1 MVPQGTFAQRGA
13 AWAQTVLRGHW
24 LIARDT
30 NNMSFTDIID
40 RRGTN
45 CVKWDLVPEGVLPM
59 WVADM
64 DFETAPCVMEAVRKR
79 AGHGAFGYT
88 AVPASYYES
97 VCNWFAEHHGWRPD
111 PSWIIYCPGLVPAM
125 SACVSAFTRP
135 GDKVII
141 MSPVYNCFFSSIR
154 NYGCTVLDVPL
165 LTVEEG
171 GVPHYEIDFE
181 GLERAASDP
190 DAKLMLFCSPHNPAG
205 RVWNRS
211 ELERVGRI
219 CLEHGIVPVSDEIHC
234 EFTQPGVEF
243 MPFASVCPEFERAC
257 VTLNS
262 PSKAFN
268 IAGLQISNI
277 IVADPDLRARVNKA
291 VNVNEICDVNPFGV
305 VALQAA
311 YTPEGFEWLQGLNEC
326 IAGNYKRLVAT
337 VARDLPWCKL
347 YRLEGTY
354 LAWLDCKA
362 LGISTVEVEKSL
374 TEVEKVRINNGVM
387 YGQDGFIRINMACP
401 PSMFDDGVGRIV
413 RGLNRLKEQI

>member
-1 MVPQGTFAQRGA
+1 MPF
-13 AWAQTVLRGHW
+13 
-24 LIARDT
+24 DK
-30 NNMSFTDIID
+30 IIP

-45 CVKWDLVPEGVLPM
+45 CVKWDTVPEGVLPM

-64 DFETAPCVMEAVRKR
+64 DFETAPCVQEAVRKR
-79 AGHGAFGYT
+79 AEHGVFGYT
-88 AVPASYYES
+88 AVPASYYDS
-97 VCNWFAEHHGWRPD
+97 VCDWFSSRHGWRPD

-125 SACVSAFTRP
+125 SACVSAFTQP

-165 LTVEEG
+165 LTVVED

-190 DAKLMLFCSPHNPAG
+190 GAKMMMFCSPHNPAG
-205 RVWNRS
+205 RVWTRE

-219 CLEHGIVPVSDEIHC
+219 CLAHGIVPVSDEIHC
-234 EFTQPGVEF
+234 EFTMPGVKF
-243 MPFASVCPEFERAC
+243 IPFASVSPEFERAC
-257 VTLNS
+257 VTLCS

-277 IVADPDLRARVNKA
+277 ICADPEIRARVNKA

-311 YTPEGFEWLQGLNEC
+311 YTPEGLEWLTELNARIASNYLRLRELLGAELPEC
-326 IAGNYKRLVAT
+326 RV
-337 VARDLPWCKL
+337 

-354 LAWLDCKA
+354 LAWLDIKA
-362 LGISTVEVEKSL
+362 LCFTPDGSLRISSVDVERSLVEVEK
-374 TEVEKVRINNGVM
+374 VKVSNGVM
-387 YGQDGFIRINMACP
+387 YGQEGFLRINMACP
-401 PSMFDDGVGRIV
+401 PALLEDGLGRIV
-413 RGLNRLKEQI
+413 RGIKRLMI

>member
-1 MVPQGTFAQRGA
+1 MAGGFDTIVP
-13 AWAQTVLRGHW
+13 
-24 LIARDT
+24 
-30 NNMSFTDIID
+30 

-64 DFETAPCVMEAVRKR
+64 DFAIAPFIAKAVRER
-79 AGHGAFGYT
+79 AQHPVFGYT

-97 VCNWFAEHHGWRPD
+97 VCNWFATRHGWRPD
-111 PSWIIYCPGLVPAM
+111 PSWIIYCPGVVPAI
-125 SACVSAFTRP
+125 SACVSAFTVP
-135 GDKVII
+135 GDKVIL
-141 MSPVYNCFFSSIR
+141 MSPVYNCFFSSVR
-154 NYGCTVLDVPL
+154 NYKCETLDVPL
-165 LTVEEG
+165 LTVEQD

-190 DAKLMLFCSPHNPAG
+190 RAKVMLICSPHNPAG
-205 RVWNRS
+205 RVWSRE

-219 CLEHGIVPVSDEIHC
+219 CLEHGVVPVCDEIHC
-234 EFTQPGVEF
+234 EFTMPGVEF
-243 MPFASVCPEFERAC
+243 VPFASVAPEFERAC
-257 VTLNS
+257 VTLCS

-277 IVADPDLRARVNKA
+277 ICADPEIRARVDKA

-311 YTPEGFEWLQGLNEC
+311 YTDEGWQWLRELNAY
-326 IAGNYKRLVAT
+326 IFGNYSKLCWRVAS
-337 VARDLPWCKL
+337 DLPGFKL

-354 LAWLDCKA
+354 LAWLDCKV
-362 LGISTVEVEKSL
+362 LGIPSVEIEKSL
-374 TEVEKVRINNGVM
+374 VEVEKVRISNGSM

-401 PSMFDDGVGRIV
+401 SALFDDGLDRLVS
-413 RGLNRLKEQI
+413 GLLRLSAG

>member
-1 MVPQGTFAQRGA
+1 MPF
-13 AWAQTVLRGHW
+13 
-24 LIARDT
+24 DK
-30 NNMSFTDIID
+30 IIP

-45 CVKWDLVPEGVLPM
+45 CVKWDTVPEGVLPM

-64 DFETAPCVMEAVRKR
+64 DFETAPCVQEAVRKR
-79 AGHGAFGYT
+79 AEHGVFGYT
-88 AVPASYYES
+88 AVPASYYDS
-97 VCNWFAEHHGWRPD
+97 VCDWFSSRHGWRPD

-125 SACVSAFTRP
+125 SACVSAFTQP

-165 LTVEEG
+165 LTVVED

-190 DAKLMLFCSPHNPAG
+190 GAKMMMFCSPHNPAG
-205 RVWNRS
+205 RVWTRE

-219 CLEHGIVPVSDEIHC
+219 CLAHGIVPVSDEIHC
-234 EFTQPGVEF
+234 EFTIPGVKF
-243 MPFASVCPEFERAC
+243 MPFASVSPEFERAC
-257 VTLNS
+257 VTLCS

-277 IVADPDLRARVNKA
+277 ICADPEIRARVNKA

-311 YTPEGFEWLQGLNEC
+311 YTPEGLEWLTELNARIASNYLRLRELLGAELPEC
-326 IAGNYKRLVAT
+326 RV
-337 VARDLPWCKL
+337 

-354 LAWLDCKA
+354 LAWLDIKA
-362 LGISTVEVEKSL
+362 LCFTPDGSLRISSVDVERSLVEVEK
-374 TEVEKVRINNGVM
+374 VKVSNGVM
-387 YGQDGFIRINMACP
+387 YGQEGFLRINMACP
-401 PSMFDDGVGRIV
+401 PALLEDGLGRIV
-413 RGLNRLKEQI
+413 RGIKRLMI

>member
-1 MVPQGTFAQRGA
+1 MPF
-13 AWAQTVLRGHW
+13 
-24 LIARDT
+24 DK
-30 NNMSFTDIID
+30 IIP

-45 CVKWDLVPEGVLPM
+45 CVKWDTVPEGVLPM

-64 DFETAPCVMEAVRKR
+64 DFETAPCVQEAVRKR
-79 AGHGAFGYT
+79 AEHGVFGYT
-88 AVPASYYES
+88 AVPASYYDS
-97 VCNWFAEHHGWRPD
+97 VCDWFSSRHGWRPD

-125 SACVSAFTRP
+125 SACVSAFTQP

-165 LTVEEG
+165 LTVVED

-190 DAKLMLFCSPHNPAG
+190 GAKMMMFCSPHNPAG
-205 RVWNRS
+205 RVWTRE

-219 CLEHGIVPVSDEIHC
+219 CQAHGIVPVSDEIHC
-234 EFTQPGVEF
+234 EFTMPGVKF
-243 MPFASVCPEFERAC
+243 IPFASVSPEFERAC
-257 VTLNS
+257 VTLCS

-277 IVADPDLRARVNKA
+277 ICADPEIRARVNKA

-311 YTPEGFEWLQGLNEC
+311 YTPEGLEWLTELNARIASNYLRLRELLGAELPEC
-326 IAGNYKRLVAT
+326 RV
-337 VARDLPWCKL
+337 

-354 LAWLDCKA
+354 LAWLDIKA
-362 LGISTVEVEKSL
+362 LCFTPDGSLRISSVDVERSLVEVEK
-374 TEVEKVRINNGVM
+374 VKVSNGVM
-387 YGQDGFIRINMACP
+387 YGQEGFLRINMACP
-401 PSMFDDGVGRIV
+401 PALLEDGLGRIV
-413 RGLNRLKEQI
+413 RGIKRLMI